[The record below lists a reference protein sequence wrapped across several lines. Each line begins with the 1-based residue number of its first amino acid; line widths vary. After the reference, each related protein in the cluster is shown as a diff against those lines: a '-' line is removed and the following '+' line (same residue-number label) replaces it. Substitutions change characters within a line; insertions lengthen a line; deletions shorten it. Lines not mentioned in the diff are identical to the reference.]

1 MAHLISLSA
10 QKPRDACAGKSKQL
24 FFSHNEFSALVS
36 HYSLRVA
43 EGLWR
48 DYALDTKPNSITF
61 SIFRHSF
68 DHPILTISKNRKG
81 GNVEYILA
89 RRGVIVKRSRVFTNV
104 LAHLNNPVWL
114 KQHG

>member
-10 QKPRDACAGKSKQL
+10 QKPRDACAGKSKRL
-24 FFSHNEFSALVS
+24 FSHNEFSALVS

-61 SIFRHSF
+61 SIFRQSF

-89 RRGVIVKRSRVFTNV
+89 RRGVIVKRSRVFANV